1 MIDKIQLVLAFYLED
16 IHLAFDSVLLTFDV
30 PIKKMF
36 KLFPKNIFIT
46 NSHKLIQLP
55 SLS

>member
-1 MIDKIQLVLAFYLED
+1 MIDEIQLVLAFYLED